1 MIIQDNYMKV
11 SNETISNIIKAAIK
25 ENIFDW
31 IFSGAEELE
40 LDEVKFSKETL
51 ETIHAESKAET
62 ILETEEQSWWLD
74 ISLDE
79 ELKAT
84 TSIPVS
90 REEREKIGVSER
102 MDYDIFVEIDLASG
116 ELIDTDISV
125 GS

>member
-1 MIIQDNYMKV
+1 MKV